1 MGQRGVVVAILL
13 ALFAIGTVAS
23 RAEPR
28 DTVTA
33 PRQATPPKAAAP
45 PRQAQPPAAAPSPA
59 KPAAAAPS
67 PAKPAAAA
75 PSPAKPAAA
84 AAAPSPA
91 KPAAAAAAPS
101 PAKPAAAAAAP
112 SPAKPAAA
120 AAAPSPAKPPAAA
133 APSQTELPQSP
144 FAKLFARLARRVV
157 GVVVNISTETEPPAA
172 KTAQGEPQHSPG
184 TTLDEVFRDFFGD
197 KGAPGQPGPR
207 IASLGSGFIIDP
219 SGLIVTNNH
228 VIANA
233 EQITVT
239 LSDNTSLQ
247 AHVVG
252 RDPVTD
258 LALLKIDA
266 KTPLP
271 AATWGDSSKA
281 KVGDWVLAIGNPFG
295 LGGTV
300 TAGIISA
307 TARDIHSSPY
317 DDYLQ
322 TDASINRG
330 NSGGPMFNLAG
341 QVIGINTV
349 IYSPSGGSIGIG
361 FAIPSALAEPI
372 IAQLEATGK
381 VERGWI
387 GARIQPVTDDIAESV
402 GLDKSRGAMIAA
414 IDAGSPAAEAKL
426 QPGDV
431 ILSYDDKPI
440 ERSRQLPRLV
450 AATPPDK
457 QVKLSIWRDGKQR
470 EFELKVAVL
479 DPNRPPPHQPEK
491 PKKPQMVE
499 ALGLKLAR
507 PNRELI
513 KQYSL
518 PDDTRG
524 AVITEVPPNSTAA
537 AQGLLPGDLVIAI
550 GHTRVTNPDEIEQIA
565 AAAKKAGRKKV
576 LVRIERRGNTRF
588 VALPVAPTS

>member
-1 MGQRGVVVAILL
+1 MIAASLALL
-13 ALFAIGTVAS
+13 AMLDAPVGAQ
-23 RAEPR
+23 PR
-28 DTVTA
+28 DN
-33 PRQATPPKAAAP
+33 
-45 PRQAQPPAAAPSPA
+45 AAPSPA
-59 KPAAAAPS
+59 KPAESSAPPS
-67 PAKPAAAA
+67 TVKPAENAPPPAPIRPADKAPPPLPKPPESAASPPA
-75 PSPAKPAAA
+75 PKPAESVV
-84 AAAPSPA
+84 PPT
-91 KPAAAAAAPS
+91 
-101 PAKPAAAAAAP
+101 
-112 SPAKPAAA
+112 
-120 AAAPSPAKPPAAA
+120 PAKPPESVA
-133 APSQTELPQSP
+133 APRLPPPPESP
-144 FAKLFARLARRVV
+144 FAELFSQLAGRVL
-157 GVVVNISTETEPPAA
+157 GVVVNISTEAAPPTA
-172 KTAQGEPQHSPG
+172 KTAQEVPQNSPG
-184 TTLDEVFRDFFGD
+184 TTLDEVFRDFFGE
-197 KGAPGQPGPR
+197 KGAPGGSGAP

-219 SGLIVTNNH
+219 TGLIVTNNH

-239 LSDNTSLQ
+239 LSDNTELQ

-252 RDPVTD
+252 RDAVTD
-258 LALLKIDA
+258 LALLRVDA

-271 AATWGDSSKA
+271 AATWGDSNKA

-330 NSGGPMFNLAG
+330 NSGGPMFDLSGA
-341 QVIGINTV
+341 VIGINTV

-372 IAQLEATGK
+372 IEQLKATGK

-414 IDAGSPAAEAKL
+414 IDQDSPAAQAKL

-431 ILSYDDKPI
+431 ILSYDGTAI

-457 QVKLSIWRDGKQR
+457 KVKLAVWRDGKET
-470 EFELKVAVL
+470 EFELKAAAL
-479 DPNRPPPHQPEK
+479 NPNRPPPPPRPPEK
-491 PKKPQMVE
+491 PKPPVTVD
-499 ALGLKLAR
+499 ALGLKLAKLS
-507 PNRELI
+507 PELS
-513 KQYSL
+513 KQFSL
-518 PDDTRG
+518 PDGARG
-524 AVITEVPPNSTAA
+524 AVITEVPPNSAAA
-537 AQGLLPGDLVIAI
+537 AQDLRPGDLLIAI
-550 GHTRVTNPDEIEQIA
+550 GHAKVTGPEEVPQIA

-576 LVRIERRGNTRF
+576 LVRVERAGNTRF
-588 VALPVAPTS
+588 VALPVEATS